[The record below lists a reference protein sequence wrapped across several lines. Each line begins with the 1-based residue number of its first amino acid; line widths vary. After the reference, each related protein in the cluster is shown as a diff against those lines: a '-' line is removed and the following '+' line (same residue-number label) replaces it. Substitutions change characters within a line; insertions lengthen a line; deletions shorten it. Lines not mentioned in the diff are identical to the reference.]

1 MSTEIDAMSFGF
13 TLSMLHSTP
22 STSTSGPLAPE
33 VNEPSPRMRIVALS
47 EPGWPELCVTFIPA
61 ARPASAAEVL
71 MIERLSLV
79 FEKSIDATEPVRLT
93 FFWTP

>member
-1 MSTEIDAMSFGF
+1 M
-13 TLSMLHSTP
+13 
-22 STSTSGPLAPE
+22 
-33 VNEPSPRMRIVALS
+33 
-47 EPGWPELCVTFIPA
+47 
-61 ARPASAAEVL
+61 PASAAEVL